1 MNYFFTICDTLI
13 NKEYFY
19 LVSKKKKKKKQQQQQ
34 QRMNKVTMKR
44 RFETN
49 KLRKY
54 YDQALSIY
62 YKMND

>member
-19 LVSKKKKKKKQQQQQ
+19 LVSKKKQQQQQ

-54 YDQALSIY
+54 YDKALSIY

>member
-19 LVSKKKKKKKQQQQQ
+19 LVSKKKQQQQQQ

-44 RFETN
+44 GFETN

-54 YDQALSIY
+54 YDKALSIY

>member
-19 LVSKKKKKKKQQQQQ
+19 LVSKKKQQQQQQ

-54 YDQALSIY
+54 YDKALSIY